1 MKNPSFLTRL
11 AMAGIASGML
21 ALTQCGKAEKARES
35 SGAVPDKGAAGNAA
49 EAVPADTARGDRHGC
64 KGLNDCKGQGGCAVN
79 EGTLKELA
87 AKAGIP
93 EEKAGKAHGC
103 KGRNECKG
111 LGGCNM

>member
-1 MKNPSFLTRL
+1 MKNSSMLTKL

-35 SGAVPDKGAAGNAA
+35 SDAAPDKNAA
-49 EAVPADTARGDRHGC
+49 ENAAEVMPADTTKDAKHGC
-64 KGLNDCKGQGGCAVN
+64 KGLNACKGQGGCAVN
-79 EGTLKELA
+79 EAALKDLA

-93 EEKAGKAHGC
+93 PERAGKAHGC
-103 KGRNECKG
+103 KGQNECKG